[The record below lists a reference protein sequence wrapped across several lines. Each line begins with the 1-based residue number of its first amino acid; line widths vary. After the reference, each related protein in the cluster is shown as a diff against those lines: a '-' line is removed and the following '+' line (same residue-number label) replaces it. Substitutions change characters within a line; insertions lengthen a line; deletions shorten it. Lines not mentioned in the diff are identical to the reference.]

1 MNWFKNTVRTP
12 WLMMSH
18 NVITVIGDDGV
29 NVSAGFLTAIGLNP
43 SSKASAPFKIEAR
56 EVETRMVEMRLATLP
71 PNQFV
76 LARLRGTILAKLHRS
91 ADVDHIDLE
100 EDPGLIL
107 NGGQIRFL
115 TALMGNLSCDIA
127 LRLIPYNG
135 SVGHMLSAK
144 LDRIVQRLPF
154 SFSRRVRRIWESE
167 ASDPGS
173 ASSRPAS
180 EFENSYLNALG
191 GVASDERTVTAGIP
205 MSSSYEGTLVPL
217 QEGGSVVGFAIQ
229 DPVFRGVSTVNPN
242 STWSTATLTFSADAA
257 PVNESQDLPDDRNG
271 TEDGQTHPATPE
283 AAAEQVK
290 PPSDSIND
298 AVENISQ
305 KKLASD
311 EDIDNLSD
319 DSGPAPYA

>member
-1 MNWFKNTVRTP
+1 
-12 WLMMSH
+12 
-18 NVITVIGDDGV
+18 
-29 NVSAGFLTAIGLNP
+29 
-43 SSKASAPFKIEAR
+43 
-56 EVETRMVEMRLATLP
+56 
-71 PNQFV
+71 
-76 LARLRGTILAKLHRS
+76 
-91 ADVDHIDLE
+91 
-100 EDPGLIL
+100 
-107 NGGQIRFL
+107 
-115 TALMGNLSCDIA
+115 
-127 LRLIPYNG
+127 
-135 SVGHMLSAK
+135 
-144 LDRIVQRLPF
+144 
-154 SFSRRVRRIWESE
+154 
-167 ASDPGS
+167 
-173 ASSRPAS
+173 
-180 EFENSYLNALG
+180 
-191 GVASDERTVTAGIP
+191 